1 MRRWRIP
8 LTLLLL
14 FVSIHL
20 SVDGQS
26 TCSASNNTM
35 EQTFAPMDTTQ
46 HANGSHGFA
55 VTAVS
60 TCTYTHGS
68 TTNCNTECSVTGTPQ
83 ANEGGSLTV
92 TGPHRVA
99 AGANP
104 GSANGTN
111 GGANCTGVFGGAA
124 IDCNG
129 NTNCS
134 VSVTVTSGAVTPLAN
149 GGTVIWNS
157 GPMSVSN
164 SCAAVKDPQTTT
176 THIPGCQTD
185 CPAHSTTCVPCGQ
198 SPIVLDLD
206 GNGFHLT
213 DAANGVRF
221 DISGTGNPI
230 QMGWTAAG
238 SNNAF
243 LALPGADGLV
253 HNGQQL
259 FGNFTPQPPSEQPNG
274 FAALAAYDD
283 PSKGGNGDGIIDAHD
298 AIFALLRLWIDANHD
313 GISQPEELHTLPS
326 LGVNSISLNY
336 KRDDKTDEYGNA
348 FRYRARV
355 NPDGHTDVGKKAY
368 DIFFV
373 VETDPNIARNNSCV
387 VPGALAQISLQ
398 NQFREERGSRSVGS
412 CYETARRINDPANA
426 D

>member
-1 MRRWRIP
+1 MWRWRIP
-8 LTLLLL
+8 LTFLLL

-20 SVDGQS
+20 SVTGQS
-26 TCSASNNTM
+26 TCSTSNHSNEEVVAASDAT
-35 EQTFAPMDTTQ
+35 E
-46 HANGSHGFA
+46 HLNGSHGFS

-60 TCTYTHGS
+60 SCTYTHGS
-68 TTNCNTECSVTGTPQ
+68 STNCNTDCSVTGLGPPQ
-83 ANEGGSLTV
+83 VSEAGSLTV

-99 AGANP
+99 AGVNP
-104 GSANGTN
+104 GSNHGVN
-111 GGANCTGVFGGAA
+111 GGANCTGVFGAAA

-134 VSVTVTSGAVTPLAN
+134 LSVTVTSGAVTPVIPN
-149 GGTVIWNS
+149 GGTIIWNS
-157 GPMSVSN
+157 GPMAVAGT
-164 SCAAVKDPQTTT
+164 CAAVVDPQNKTTQ
-176 THIPGCQTD
+176 IPGCQPD
-185 CPAHSTTCVPCGQ
+185 CPAHSPTCIPCGA
-198 SPIVLDLD
+198 SPIVIDLD

-221 DISGTGNPI
+221 DISGTGNPV

-238 SNNAF
+238 ANNAF
-243 LALPGADGLV
+243 LTLPGADGLV

-259 FGNFTPQPPSEQPNG
+259 FGNFTPQPSSEQPNG

-283 PSKGGNGDGIIDAHD
+283 PSKGGNGDGILDAQD
-298 AIFALLRLWIDANHD
+298 AVFPLLRLWIDANHD
-313 GISQPEELHTLPS
+313 GISQPEELHTLQS

-368 DIFFV
+368 DVFFV
-373 VETDPNIARNNSCV
+373 VETDSNIAKNNRCV
-387 VPGALAQISLQ
+387 VPGAIPLLTGGLLS
-398 NQFREERGSRSVGS
+398 QFREERGPRSGGG
-412 CYETARRINDPANA
+412 CYETARRN
-426 D
+426 